1 MIGKEK
7 LKGSA
12 PFRPGA
18 PQGNQNA
25 KGNKGGAAQK
35 DIKTLCVLVSMN
47 QSYLISWM
55 IQKKICL
62 AKSKQTQTCFAG
74 TFSQ

>member
-12 PFRPGA
+12 SFRPGA
-18 PQGNQNA
+18 PQGIQNA

-35 DIKTLCVLVSMN
+35 GIKTLWVMVNMN

-55 IQKKICL
+55 I
-62 AKSKQTQTCFAG
+62 
-74 TFSQ
+74 